1 MKDDPYEAPF
11 FAYNKE
17 MDQLVEAN
25 TTICE
30 VEEEQF
36 GTCANGGLI
45 KSNEDKNT
53 MQKT

>member
-1 MKDDPYEAPF
+1 MAIYGYSQLLRNYLNVKDDPYEAII

-30 VEEEQF
+30 V
-36 GTCANGGLI
+36 
-45 KSNEDKNT
+45 
-53 MQKT
+53 